1 MEAGMA
7 GKKTDYFEA
16 LYQVAKVVNS
26 Y

>member
-1 MEAGMA
+1 MEAGMT
-7 GKKTDYFEA
+7 GKETDYSEA